1 MMHNLMFQGESLH
14 HNIMASYNF
23 QSLNDNNPSTALYSE
38 YNSATWMAS
47 YFVLVVSLRLN
58 ITGSYTHTVF
68 EMPSRKTV
76 IHGPTVAV
84 SKSFFNNVFNTS
96 LSYAS
101 LAQLIDDAAYQTI
114 NRLMVNTS
122 YRPARRHRFSLRF
135 YLNRSANEGENV
147 KPFRE
152 TKGDIGYAY
161 TF

>member
-1 MMHNLMFQGESLH
+1 
-14 HNIMASYNF
+14 
-23 QSLNDNNPSTALYSE
+23 
-38 YNSATWMAS
+38 
-47 YFVLVVSLRLN
+47 
-58 ITGSYTHTVF
+58 YTHTVF

-84 SKSFFNNVFNTS
+84 SKYFFNTAFNTR

-122 YRPARRHRFSLRF
+122 YRPARRHRFSLRS
-135 YLNRSANEGENV
+135 YLNRRANEGENV